1 MPAGSEAGAP
11 GVPPLPRTYRP
22 LGPRLAVLVFG
33 LVLVGAF
40 AFLWLSFDDETRE
53 AVSWLQR
60 ATVIGFLLL
69 ALACMYAL
77 ARSRV
82 DATERG
88 LVVVNGYRRRELEW
102 PEVVAIRMPPGAPWP
117 TLDVADGTTL
127 PVMGIHG
134 SDGARAR
141 DAVRE
146 LRALNERS

>member
-1 MPAGSEAGAP
+1 MPAGSEAGAG

-22 LGPRLAVLVFG
+22 LGPRLAALVFG

-40 AFLWLSFDDETRE
+40 VFLWLSFDDETR
-53 AVSWLQR
+53 ASVNWGQR
-60 ATVIGFLLL
+60 GTVIGFILL

-102 PEVVAIRMPPGAPWP
+102 AEVIAIRMPPGAPWP
-117 TLDVADGTTL
+117 TIDVADGTTV

-146 LRALNERS
+146 LRALSDRN